1 MKKPSTRHL
10 LLLAALAG
18 SLAATFLVR
27 GEEDAAEA
35 VAVPA
40 RTGERAAAASQPQT
54 PAQPQASAL
63 ALERLGHR
71 APADA
76 EGDPFR
82 SKSWYEPPPP
92 PPPGPPPKPTAPP
105 LPFQYV
111 GKFEDAGGGK
121 LVIYLA
127 KGSESFAVS
136 PGDKFDGVYRF
147 EAIER
152 GRMVLVYLPLSIKQ
166 HLPIGVPE

>member
-40 RTGERAAAASQPQT
+40 QTSERAAASQPQERT
-54 PAQPQASAL
+54 PSPASAL

-71 APADA
+71 APSEA

-92 PPPGPPPKPTAPP
+92 PPPEPPPKPTAPP

-121 LVIYLA
+121 VVIYLA

-166 HLPIGVPE
+166 HLPIGAPE